1 MVKNNIEFSAESLE
15 LMKGAIEIHVHP
27 GPSLFPRSVNDRELA
42 EQARNRGMR
51 AVVLKAHEES
61 TVSRAKIANDGV
73 EGISIFGSIVLNMY
87 VGGLNPY
94 AADIAIRQGAKIVWM
109 PTVSAKQHIE
119 FFGGTEYKLQ
129 KSSVE
134 LLPQEGIS
142 IFDEQGLM
150 KDSVYE
156 IVDVVAKSGVILG
169 SGHLSPQETYA
180 LADLALQRGV
190 EHFLV
195 THPDFTPNQIPVSQQ
210 IELARKGAFIEK
222 SMLTLVPGWAT
233 TTRSALAE
241 SIRQIGVDQCV
252 LQTDFGQAVNPSPVQ
267 GMQNFLDIL
276 LQEGFSADEIR
287 QMSSITPARLL
298 RLD

>member
-1 MVKNNIEFSAESLE
+1 
-15 LMKGAIEIHVHP
+15 
-27 GPSLFPRSVNDRELA
+27 
-42 EQARNRGMR
+42 
-51 AVVLKAHEES
+51 
-61 TVSRAKIANDGV
+61 
-73 EGISIFGSIVLNMY
+73 
-87 VGGLNPY
+87 
-94 AADIAIRQGAKIVWM
+94 VWM

-142 IFDEQGLM
+142 IFDEQGRM

-169 SGHLSPQETYA
+169 SGHLSPQETHA
-180 LADLALQRGV
+180 LADLALKRGV

-241 SIRQIGVDQCV
+241 SIRQIGVDKCV

-298 RLD
+298 CLD